1 MLATMSTC
9 HGVVWTSGA
18 AVARWILATLVLK
31 SCTIVCKIFSAD
43 SPGRKVYV
51 SGNKNPSA
59 VFPAAQLGRPS
70 DAGGWL
76 MSWRNAFLL
85 RPVLTASCAAIS
97 VARLPSMIVTL
108 ILVRYLGVSRYFT
121 AMAEFM

>member
-18 AVARWILATLVLK
+18 AVARLILAILVLK
-31 SCTIVCKIFSAD
+31 SWTIVCKIFSAD

-51 SGNKNPSA
+51 SGNRNPSA

-70 DAGGWL
+70 DAGGRL
-76 MSWRNAFLL
+76 MSWRKALL
-85 RPVLTASCAAIS
+85 FRPVLAASSAAIS
-97 VARLPSMIVTL
+97 LARLPSMIV
-108 ILVRYLGVSRYFT
+108 
-121 AMAEFM
+121 